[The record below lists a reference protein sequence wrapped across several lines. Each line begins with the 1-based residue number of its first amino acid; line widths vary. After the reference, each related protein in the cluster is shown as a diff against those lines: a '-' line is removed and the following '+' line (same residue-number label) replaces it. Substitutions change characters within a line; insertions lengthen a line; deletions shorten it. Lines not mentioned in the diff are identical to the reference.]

1 MFNCIYVKLMTG
13 TYRLDKVGSPKF
25 SQIAL
30 SKNNAKICC
39 KECLEI
45 GHYCCFSLSQVVVRL
60 VGTKKACGQ
69 GGCGACTVMVSRI
82 DRQQHKIQYP

>member
-13 TYRLDKVGSPKF
+13 TYRLDKVGS
-25 SQIAL
+25 
-30 SKNNAKICC
+30 
-39 KECLEI
+39 
-45 GHYCCFSLSQVVVRL
+45 CCFSLSQVVVRL

-82 DRQQHKIQYP
+82 DRQQHKIQYPSLYFHLFSCFFILYTLWTVDAFTNV